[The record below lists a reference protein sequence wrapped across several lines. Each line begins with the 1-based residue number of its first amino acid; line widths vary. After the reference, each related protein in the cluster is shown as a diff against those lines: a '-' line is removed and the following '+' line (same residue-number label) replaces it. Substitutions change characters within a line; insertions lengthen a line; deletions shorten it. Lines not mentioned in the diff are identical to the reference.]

1 LRNIEFDPIVTARDG
16 LPTSITQNNLNSA
29 ARGLRP
35 NVINTASIYVEHPYA
50 NGTGIQYL
58 LPVSAANFP
67 LGPVGPLFTGSGAT
81 RTQVLPAG
89 IGTLGRDAVRTPG
102 EFDVDLAVGREFPIR
117 EGVKFRLRAEAF
129 NILNHTNFRGPS
141 TSSISLTATT
151 NAQGEP
157 IFNSPGFGIITAARA
172 ARFMHLVARIEF

>member
-1 LRNIEFDPIVTARDG
+1 
-16 LPTSITQNNLNSA
+16 
-29 ARGLRP
+29 
-35 NVINTASIYVEHPYA
+35 
-50 NGTGIQYL
+50 
-58 LPVSAANFP
+58 
-67 LGPVGPLFTGSGAT
+67 VGPLFAGSGAS
-81 RTQVLPAG
+81 RTLVLPAG

-117 EGVKFRLRAEAF
+117 EGVKFKLRAEAF

-141 TSSISLTATT
+141 ATSSTQLTATT

-172 ARFMHLVARIEF
+172 ARFMQLVARIEF